1 MIDGPPAQP
10 HFTMKGRSIDKLLRQ
25 VEDWH
30 GEFALSQHVDWE
42 EWSSSGLRGY
52 ECEEEDEHLGATL
65 RWSVQELCDSWALAE
80 EGQALHHCVKSYAR
94 LCAKGENSV
103 WSLQAEGAEQK
114 KPNVL
119 TIAVDNKHRRVTQF
133 RGKFNM
139 VPNDKKR
146 TAKQRHQTSK
156 SYDHLLRK
164 SPEIMRRWMER
175 EQLKHG

>member
-80 EGQALHHCVKSYAR
+80 EGQAL
-94 LCAKGENSV
+94 LPLM
-103 WSLQAEGAEQK
+103 SLVEQSQ
-114 KPNVL
+114 L
-119 TIAVDNKHRRVTQF
+119 AVEDLMDVIGDCGNEYRR
-133 RGKFNM
+133 
-139 VPNDKKR
+139 
-146 TAKQRHQTSK
+146 
-156 SYDHLLRK
+156 
-164 SPEIMRRWMER
+164 
-175 EQLKHG
+175 